1 MSVSLHNTISFY
13 SRAWKIDSTDVIP
26 LDIFLENIRHGEWQ
40 DIVNKVRTTQDKK
53 ERDELKKKIAPSVT
67 ISGKF
72 TPERKDANLE
82 AHSGYIGM
90 DLDEGQLNGQSPEEV
105 KEVLARDPYVAA
117 AFVSIGGRGL
127 CVLHRIN
134 PEKHREAFQGLCE
147 YYFTQFK
154 IICDPTSINPSRAR
168 FVSFDPHIYIADRVE
183 KFTRYPKSK
192 PPKKVDKVIYA
203 KDDFTSV
210 LNQIV
215 EKRLNLCEDYHDWL
229 RIGFS
234 IASKF
239 GEQGREY
246 FHIVSQYSAKY
257 DPETCNKQY
266 DAIVKREGAGHGNN
280 VNISTFY
287 YYAKQAGLQIY
298 TERTRK
304 IAYSSTH
311 GKKGGLNEEQVKN
324 NLEQFED
331 ITGEDVLEIIKQVY
345 QSDIELNEDSLIE
358 QLEIFIRQNYS
369 LQRNEITRYI
379 ENNGEILKQKDFN
392 TIFIKAKKIMERL
405 SYEIVDR
412 LINSDF
418 VSTYNPFQRFFSEH
432 GLNAFEQGIP
442 DVLGNMGKDPTKGF
456 DAKFGAP
463 PRVRE
468 LFSTISTPDP
478 DYLLHFGTKW
488 MVGVISAIHGE
499 HSPLMLVLSGD
510 KQNTGKTEWFRR
522 LLPKEWMLYYAESK
536 LDAGKDDEIL
546 MCQKLLIMD
555 DEMGGK
561 SKKEVKRLKELTSKQ
576 TFSLREPYG
585 RNNVDLNRLAVLAG
599 TTNDNEILS
608 DPTGNRRIIPI
619 HVDSIDQELYNS
631 IDKTAL
637 WLDVYEL
644 WKSGYRWKLNREDIM
659 YLSKHSD
666 EFEMSIGETELIQ
679 RYYEPGETEW
689 VTATD
694 IKVFIEKHTNQRL
707 NLTRIGQDLK
717 RLGFQQKHVKEK
729 GTTRRIYG
737 VNCLVQLSKVSV
749 NQFTAP
755 ERDNDDL
762 PF

>member
-1 MSVSLHNTISFY
+1 MSVALHNSISFY
-13 SRAWKIDSTDVIP
+13 SKAWKIDSTDVIP
-26 LDIFLENIRHGEWQ
+26 LDIFLENIRNGTWE
-40 DIVNKVRTTQDKK
+40 DLVNKVRLIPDKK

-67 ISGKF
+67 VSGKF
-72 TPERKDANLE
+72 APERKDANLE
-82 AHSGYIGM
+82 AHSGFLSM
-90 DLDEGQLNGQSPEEV
+90 DFDEEQLEGRDPEEV
-105 KEVLARDPYVAA
+105 KNILSNDPYVAA
-117 AFVSIGGRGL
+117 AFRSIGGRGV
-127 CVLHRIN
+127 CTLHRVN

-147 YYFTQFK
+147 YVFSTYGL
-154 IICDPTSINPSRAR
+154 IADPTSVNPSRAR
-168 FVSFDPHIYIADRVE
+168 FVSYDPHIYIADKVE
-183 KFTRYPKSK
+183 KFTKYPKSK
-192 PPKKVDKVIYA
+192 PPKKVEKVIYA
-203 KDDFTSV
+203 KDDFASV
-210 LNQIV
+210 LNQII
-215 EKRLNLCEDYHDWL
+215 EKRINLCEDYHDWL

-239 GEQGREY
+239 QEQGREY
-246 FHIVSQYSAKY
+246 FHIVSQFSTKY
-257 DPETCNKQY
+257 NPDQCDKQY
-266 DAIVKREGAGHGNN
+266 NAIIKRNGSHHGNDI
-280 VNISTFY
+280 NISTFY

-304 IAYSSTH
+304 IAYSSTY
-311 GKKGGLNEEQVKN
+311 GKKGGLSEQQVAS
-324 NLEQFED
+324 NLQQFED
-331 ITGEDVLEIIKQVY
+331 ITGEDVADIIKQVY
-345 QSDIELNEDSLIE
+345 QSDIELNEDSIIE
-358 QLEIFIRQNYS
+358 QLEMFIRQNYNLS
-369 LQRNEITRYI
+369 RNEITRYI
-379 ENNGEILKQKDFN
+379 ESNGEILMQKDFN
-392 TIFIKAKKIMERL
+392 SIYIKAKKILERL
-405 SYEIVDR
+405 SYEMVDR

-418 VSTYNPFQRFFSEH
+418 VPTYNPFHRFFAEH

-442 DVLGNMGKDPTKGF
+442 DVLGNTGESPKKGF
-456 DAKFGAP
+456 EGKFGAP
-463 PRVRE
+463 PRVIQ
-468 LFSTISTPDP
+468 LFSTINTPDP
-478 DYLLHFGTKW
+478 EYLLHFGTKW
-488 MVGVISAIHGE
+488 LVGVISAIHGE
-499 HSPLMLVLSGD
+499 HSPLMLVLSGE

-619 HVDSIDQELYNS
+619 HVESINQEEYNS

-644 WKSGYRWKLNREDIM
+644 WKSGYRWKLNREDIE
-659 YLSKHSD
+659 YLGKHSD
-666 EFEMSIGETELIQ
+666 EFEMAIGETELIQ
-679 RYYEPGETEW
+679 HYYEPGDEEW
-689 VTATD
+689 LTASD

-717 RLGFQQKHVKEK
+717 RLSFQQKHIKER
-729 GTTRRIYG
+729 GTTRRVYG
-737 VNCLVQLSKVSV
+737 VKCLVQLSTKPV
-749 NQFTAP
+749 NRFTAP
-755 ERDNDDL
+755 ERPDDDL